1 MSKAKD
7 IINKRK
13 HSKEFLEI
21 LKEDFDKRYDL
32 IRMITHSK
40 PLLVFWVAPNGEV
53 LDAKSAHHDNPPKGD
68 RSVLADTSYKG
79 HLRGRAA
86 YIGKVIYILIYGKG
100 KSDPSLSKQQIVL
113 LKKSLKSLLVAIKNK
128 NPNTPQIDIDSAQLV
143 NEDGEDILI

>member
-40 PLLVFWVAPNGEV
+40 PLLVFWVGN
-53 LDAKSAHHDNPPKGD
+53 HTN
-68 RSVLADTSYKG
+68 
-79 HLRGRAA
+79 
-86 YIGKVIYILIYGKG
+86 
-100 KSDPSLSKQQIVL
+100 
-113 LKKSLKSLLVAIKNK
+113 
-128 NPNTPQIDIDSAQLV
+128 
-143 NEDGEDILI
+143 